1 MHAVGGKYI
10 NLQKIGVIE
19 MSNKRNFPFQTAL
32 NASTLFPFKLS
43 VPEQVHIAAEAGFEG
58 IELWVNDLDTYLAG
72 GGTLPELRAVVADA
86 GIAVVNAIA
95 FFPWADADD
104 LTRERGF
111 AQAEREMRMLAE
123 LGCVAVAAPPFGNV
137 ASVSLNTMAHHY
149 AHLADLARG
158 IGVEPYLE
166 FWGRAQTLSRLS
178 QALYVAMES
187 GLSDAKLLLDPFHM
201 YTGGSELAS
210 LAYLNGANIG
220 IVHVNDYPAAPAREQ
235 ITDAERV
242 FPGEGVAPTHAFA
255 GMLHRAGYRG
265 YLSLELFI
273 DNYQSQNALEVAR
286 RGLAAM
292 QMAYTVEG

>member
-1 MHAVGGKYI
+1 MGAI
-10 NLQKIGVIE
+10 Q
-19 MSNKRNFPFQTAL
+19 MSDERSFPFRTAL
-32 NASTLFPFKLS
+32 NTSTLFPFKLS
-43 VPEQVHIAAEAGFEG
+43 IPEQVRVAAEAGFAG
-58 IELWVNDLDTYLAG
+58 IELWVTDLDAYLAA
-72 GGTLPELRAVVADA
+72 GGTLPELRTVIADA

-104 LTRERGF
+104 VIRERGF
-111 AQAEREMRMLAE
+111 AQAEREMQMLAE

-137 ASVSLNTMAHHY
+137 AGVSLNTMAGHF
-149 AHLADLARG
+149 AHLAELARG
-158 IGVEPYLE
+158 IGIEPYLE

-178 QALYVAMES
+178 EALYVAMES

-201 YTGGSELAS
+201 YTGGSALAS

-242 FPGEGVAPTHAFA
+242 FPGEGVAPTHALA
-255 GMLHRAGYRG
+255 GMLHHAGYRG

-273 DNYQSQNALEVAR
+273 DTYHGQNVLEVAR
-286 RGLAAM
+286 HGLAAM
-292 QMAYTVEG
+292 QTAYTVEG